1 MEEAVP
7 TARAAAEEAVPSA
20 AAPTGVGEKRARE
33 AEEAAPASGLD
44 AWAEETPASAVTT
57 GAEGRDGGGASTSGA
72 PAVSAPAA
80 SPGGRRKRPKRK
92 CFRYGNY
99 HRYYGYRVGESLED
113 HRIPH
118 FRREWFEGKRCVDIG
133 CNEGLVSL
141 SIAVQFRPASM
152 LGIDIDPV
160 LVNKAQEKLERL
172 RRSAAREAARLE
184 AESAAEATEREDT
197 PAAPP
202 ATTTTTAAGDDA
214 PPPPHSHSPPENENA
229 AANSNAPPPTAPS
242 DPSSA
247 LADAGPAL
255 GGVSFRRANFL
266 DERFE
271 PGSVDAVLCLSVTKW
286 IQLNWGD
293 AGLRRMFEEVHRALA
308 PGGVFIVEPQ
318 PWKSY
323 KQAFKKQPMPEETR
337 AHFRAIALRPT
348 LYAEHLRRAVG
359 FSSVSTLRDADL
371 HTADDFDRTVLLCV
385 K

>member
-1 MEEAVP
+1 M
-7 TARAAAEEAVPSA
+7 
-20 AAPTGVGEKRARE
+20 
-33 AEEAAPASGLD
+33 
-44 AWAEETPASAVTT
+44 
-57 GAEGRDGGGASTSGA
+57 
-72 PAVSAPAA
+72 
-80 SPGGRRKRPKRK
+80 
-92 CFRYGNY
+92 
-99 HRYYGYRVGESLED
+99 
-113 HRIPH
+113 
-118 FRREWFEGKRCVDIG
+118 DIG

-141 SIAVQFRPASM
+141 SIAVQFRPESM
-152 LGIDIDPV
+152 LGIDIDAV
-160 LVNKAQEKLERL
+160 LINKAQEKLERL
-172 RRSAAREAARLE
+172 RRSASREAARLE
-184 AESAAEATEREDT
+184 AEAFAETAREDA
-197 PAAPP
+197 PDAPP
-202 ATTTTTAAGDDA
+202 TTTTADGDDA
-214 PPPPHSHSPPENENA
+214 PPPPQSPSPPENVA
-229 AANSNAPPPTAPS
+229 PGSKAPPPTAPS

-271 PGSVDAVLCLSVTKW
+271 PGSVDTVLCLSVTKW

-348 LYAEHLRRAVG
+348 LYAEHLRRTVG

>member
-20 AAPTGVGEKRARE
+20 AAPTGVGEKRSRE
-33 AEEAAPASGLD
+33 AEEPAFASGLD

-72 PAVSAPAA
+72 PAVAPPAA
-80 SPGGRRKRPKRK
+80 SPGGRRKRPTRK

-141 SIAVQFRPASM
+141 SIAVQFRPESM

-160 LVNKAQEKLERL
+160 LINKAQEKLERL
-172 RRSAAREAARLE
+172 RRSASREAARLE
-184 AESAAEATEREDT
+184 AEASAETAREDA
-197 PAAPP
+197 PDAPP
-202 ATTTTTAAGDDA
+202 TTTTADGDDA
-214 PPPPHSHSPPENENA
+214 PPPPQSPSPPENVA
-229 AANSNAPPPTAPS
+229 PGSKAPPPTAPS

-348 LYAEHLRRAVG
+348 LYAEHLRRTVG